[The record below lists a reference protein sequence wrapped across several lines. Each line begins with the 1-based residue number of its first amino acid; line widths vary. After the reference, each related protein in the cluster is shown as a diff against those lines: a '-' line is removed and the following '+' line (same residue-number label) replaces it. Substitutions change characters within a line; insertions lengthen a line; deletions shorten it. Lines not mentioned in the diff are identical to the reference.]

1 MEYIANKVDFQYKNT
16 AVALGK
22 FEGLH
27 RGHQLLFQEL
37 KRFGNMGMKSVV
49 FTFDIS
55 PKQFISGET
64 SHVIYTKEERNF
76 LLDKIGMDV
85 VISYPFQELRSLSPE
100 EFVKNILVDRL
111 DAKAIVV
118 GEDFCFGYQRAG
130 NVQLLKKLSEIYGYE
145 LKVIKRLQY
154 KEDYISSSRIRK
166 ALLDG
171 DLTLA
176 NQMLGYPYTFVGT
189 VCHGRRIGH
198 TIGIPTANIIP
209 DENKYL
215 PTHGVYVAQVQVED
229 EEKQYYGICNIG
241 VKPTIE
247 QGLCPSVETYMF
259 DFQKDIYGKGIV
271 VSLLQFVRPERKFK
285 SVEELATQIYQD
297 AAFGKK
303 YVQK

>member
-37 KRFGNMGMKSVV
+37 KRFGNTGMKSVV

>member
-130 NVQLLKKLSEIYGYE
+130 NVQLLKKLSKIYGYE

>member
-37 KRFGNMGMKSVV
+37 KRFGNTGMKSVV

-85 VISYPFQELRSLSPE
+85 VISYPFQELRSLLPE

-130 NVQLLKKLSEIYGYE
+130 NVQLLKKLSKIYGYE